1 MGTRMLKGCLTFVC
15 ASSSLLQ
22 IVFIAWKSEFCLSS
36 FPVVVQKHFF
46 HFKLSRLCTRKS
58 KFEFINSNYPFL
70 TFEWYIS
77 MKLHTPFVKP
87 LNASMRIK
95 ISYRL
100 FKNNLDPKAMPNL
113 SHFWV
118 KLEYFKRC
126 LPSFW
131 LESHVQNIG
140 RIFVTFQKQTSLYIY
155 QSVAWGVV
163 SKNILWTRNCYIK
176 DFY

>member
-1 MGTRMLKGCLTFVC
+1 MSDICVCLFITSSDCFYSMKIWILPQFLSCGCSKTFF
-15 ASSSLLQ
+15 LLQ
-22 IVFIAWKSEFCLSS
+22 TLK
-36 FPVVVQKHFF
+36 VV
-46 HFKLSRLCTRKS
+46 S
-58 KFEFINSNYPFL
+58 KKVKFWIFRYVYSNYQFL
-70 TFEWYIS
+70 TVEWYIS

-87 LNASMRIK
+87 LNASLRIK

-163 SKNILWTRNCYIK
+163 SKKNTLWKWNCYIK

>member
-1 MGTRMLKGCLTFVC
+1 MSDICVCLFITSSDCFYSMKIWILPQFLSCGCSKNISSTSKVVYKKVKFWIYLLKVSISDIWMIYF
-15 ASSSLLQ
+15 
-22 IVFIAWKSEFCLSS
+22 
-36 FPVVVQKHFF
+36 
-46 HFKLSRLCTRKS
+46 
-58 KFEFINSNYPFL
+58 
-70 TFEWYIS
+70 S
-77 MKLHTPFVKP
+77 MKLHTKPPFVKP
-87 LNASMRIK
+87 LNASMHIK

-155 QSVAWGVV
+155 QSGAWGVV
-163 SKNILWTRNCYIK
+163 SKK
-176 DFY
+176 FYEQEIVT